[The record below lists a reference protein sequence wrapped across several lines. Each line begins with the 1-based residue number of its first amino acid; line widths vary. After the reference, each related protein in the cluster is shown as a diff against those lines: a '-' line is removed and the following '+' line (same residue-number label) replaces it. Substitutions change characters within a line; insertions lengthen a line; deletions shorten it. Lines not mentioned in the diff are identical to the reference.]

1 MKIICDG
8 SDLADAVGKVSKALP
23 VRTANPILE
32 GIKLEAKQGSLV
44 ITATDLELSIERVI
58 VADVKESGVTVV
70 PGKFFSEFVRRL
82 TNMRV
87 ELFAV
92 ENKLR
97 IMYGTDGVSETAC
110 LDSNAYPDI
119 SRPENAQF
127 FEMKRHDLKTL
138 SNKISFAV
146 GTDDARPVLKSISLQ
161 VVDGLVEG
169 VALDGY
175 RIAKCVMPVNSSADN
190 FTLLVPA
197 RGFNEISRI
206 LDDSDDP
213 IRLYVQRNFLMVELD
228 GTTVITRLLDGSYIN
243 YRQIIPTAFESVVT
257 MPKDAFSQA
266 IARAELFASAERNY
280 LVKFDIRED
289 SLKITSEG
297 GNGNFGETIP
307 AHLDGVELTISFNA
321 KYFSD
326 IIRCIDGE
334 TVQLSLNTA
343 TTPCIITPTSRDD
356 CLYLV
361 LPVKNI

>member
-1 MKIICDG
+1 MKIICNG

-23 VRTANPILE
+23 VRTANPVLE
-32 GIKLEAKQGSLV
+32 GIKLEAKQGSLIV
-44 ITATDLELSIERVI
+44 TATDLELSIEKII
-58 VADVKESGVTVV
+58 VADVKEDGVTVV

-92 ENKLR
+92 GNKLR

-110 LDSNAYPDI
+110 LDSNLYPDI
-119 SRPENAQF
+119 SRPENAKY

-138 SNKISFAV
+138 SSKISFAV
-146 GTDDARPVLKSISLQ
+146 GTDDARPVLKSVSLQ
-161 VVDGLVEG
+161 IVDGIIEG

-175 RIAKCVMPVNSSADN
+175 RIAKCVMPAVASDD

-213 IRLYVQRNFLMVELD
+213 VRLFVQRNFLMVELD

-257 MPKDAFSQA
+257 MPKDAFAEA

-289 SLKITSEG
+289 SVKITSEG

-326 IIRCIDGE
+326 IIRCIEGE

-361 LPVKNI
+361 LPVKNM